1 MSASPFPR
9 WNDDRLDELAR
20 KVDRMDRNMERVIRL
35 DEKMGTTVEEMRGF
49 RKQMRE
55 ITDQL
60 EQAVTEPGRKAQE
73 MQSRIFIAIIAAVS
87 GGVVTVIAA
96 LIGGGIH

>member
-1 MSASPFPR
+1 MASPFPR

-35 DEKMGTTVEEMRGF
+35 DEKMNLTVDEMRGF
-49 RKQMRE
+49 RKQMKDV
-55 ITDQL
+55 TDQL
-60 EQAVTEPGRKAQE
+60 EKAVTEPGRKAQE
-73 MQSRIFIAIIAAVS
+73 MQSKVFLAILAAVL
-87 GGVVTVIAA
+87 GGVITVIAS

>member
-1 MSASPFPR
+1 MASPFPR

-35 DEKMGTTVEEMRGF
+35 DEKMGATVEEMKEY
-49 RKQMRE
+49 RKQMKAVTE
-55 ITDQL
+55 QL

-73 MQSRIFIAIIAAVS
+73 MQSRVFIAIIAAVS

-96 LIGGGIH
+96 LIGGGLGH